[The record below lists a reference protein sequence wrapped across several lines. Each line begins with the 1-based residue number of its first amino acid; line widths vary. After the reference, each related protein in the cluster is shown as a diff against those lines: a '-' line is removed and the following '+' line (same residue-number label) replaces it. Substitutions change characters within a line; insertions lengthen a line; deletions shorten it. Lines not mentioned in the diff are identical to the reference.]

1 MVNAYQPISKNE
13 NDINNF
19 ISQQL
24 NLMTDKELFL
34 SLQGKLDHIGM
45 MGQWYQRYDIS
56 KSAEEAKKLI
66 SELKNRWDV
75 VLFDLPPLM
84 AVTDAYV
91 ILREMD
97 QFLLVLRAGITQKG
111 ALKRSK
117 SYLELAG
124 IDTTGVVI
132 NQIDKSKTSKDEHFD
147 YYEDY
152 YGIEEE

>member
-34 SLQGKLDHIGM
+34 SLQGKLNHIGM

-66 SELKNRWDV
+66 DELKNR
-75 VLFDLPPLM
+75 
-84 AVTDAYV
+84 
-91 ILREMD
+91 
-97 QFLLVLRAGITQKG
+97 
-111 ALKRSK
+111 
-117 SYLELAG
+117 
-124 IDTTGVVI
+124 IDEPCGMSR
-132 NQIDKSKTSKDEHFD
+132 K
-147 YYEDY
+147 
-152 YGIEEE
+152 